1 MKILYHHGTMCLLPK
16 PVVSDKYVY
25 PFGFNPA
32 QPGVEPMHY
41 RVLRSSD
48 PTCLTSEQLATMLT
62 AARRPLNAI
71 WEEQVGH
78 EVGWLTIYS
87 FRQCS
92 GTADPYRVYL
102 EQGPGVELAQPAQA
116 TGGDFVFA
124 NESAPENE
132 GPHDLEA
139 DATPDIGGF

>member
-1 MKILYHHGTMCLLPK
+1 MKIQYHHGTMCLLPR
-16 PVVSDKYVY
+16 PAISGKYVY

-41 RVLRSSD
+41 RVLPSSD
-48 PTCLTSEQLATMLT
+48 PTCLTSDQLVEMLK
-62 AARRPLNAI
+62 AAHRPLNAI
-71 WEEQVGH
+71 WEQQVGH

-87 FRQCS
+87 FSQGS

-102 EQGPGVELAQPAQA
+102 EQGPDVALTQPAHA
-116 TGGDFVFA
+116 TAGDFVFA

-132 GPHDLEA
+132 GPNEPELDV
-139 DATPDIGGF
+139 TPDIG